1 MKDISSISEII
12 PGIIKT
18 LGLEKKSIQMQIML
32 DWKEIV
38 GKRISEES
46 MPVTVKRGILKVKVS
61 SSAWM
66 NELQMMKPELM
77 ERIEKRFG
85 RNRIRD
91 IRFCLGRIQNKT

>member
-1 MKDISSISEII
+1 
-12 PGIIKT
+12 
-18 LGLEKKSIQMQIML
+18 ML

-46 MPVTVKRGILKVKVS
+46 IPISVSRGILKVRVS
-61 SSAWM
+61 SSVWM
-66 NELQMMKPELM
+66 NELQMMKPGLM

-85 RNRIRD
+85 RGKIKD